1 MFASLIST
9 GLRNLRPSAGI
20 NDGIG
25 YCWRWLAAK
34 YDWNE
39 EKTFISRDSGLTT
52 WRLVHNSTGLYTTG
66 DLGNIIMYIP
76 YRSNE
81 NGDVPS
87 QHFII
92 PWIKLRHGVNMIRSC
107 LFYPYRLVSTI
118 SDGSGSKFI
127 LTGTSI
133 TEDPIFIT
141 YSIDFSA
148 VFDYKSCEEG
158 DFEDWNLADGK
169 CVNGAKYKYRRRKQ
183 DAQCLVKKA
192 FKDLSLDETPCN
204 SCTGSDYECSF
215 EFVRDAKGDCI
226 PDYNLIALSDIC
238 DKSKGK
244 SVLVKPLQLIKGD
257 KCKTPMKIE
266 IRRHSIQLPDESLV
280 TLNFD
285 RETPISHD
293 GGQTIKGLTL
303 TAKIV
308 EIVFNPYF
316 NSSASFVWL

>member
-1 MFASLIST
+1 MNVITNIWISNDVSTFQVARTPTKIRHVNMGQIHEDSIGRIVLPVSRERDDEDSNQPGAAEVLISDSE
-9 GLRNLRPSAGI
+9 GLKFLPINWIPNNQFGYINVAYPGFLKGTFFGSFHPFIEYSDRKRKYSRQKVREKLKYLNLRPSAGI
-20 NDGIG
+20 MMISGIVGDGSE
-25 YCWRWLAAK
+25 

-39 EKTFISRDSGLTT
+39 EKTFISRDSGLT

-81 NGDVPS
+81 NGD
-87 QHFII
+87 HNIR
-92 PWIKLRHGVNMIRSC
+92 WIW
-107 LFYPYRLVSTI
+107 F
-118 SDGSGSKFI
+118 KFI

-226 PDYNLIALSDIC
+226 PDYI
-238 DKSKGK
+238 
-244 SVLVKPLQLIKGD
+244 
-257 KCKTPMKIE
+257 
-266 IRRHSIQLPDESLV
+266 
-280 TLNFD
+280 
-285 RETPISHD
+285 
-293 GGQTIKGLTL
+293 
-303 TAKIV
+303 
-308 EIVFNPYF
+308 
-316 NSSASFVWL
+316 

>member
-1 MFASLIST
+1 MMIS
-9 GLRNLRPSAGI
+9 GI
-20 NDGIG
+20 VGDGSE
-25 YCWRWLAAK
+25 

-39 EKTFISRDSGLTT
+39 EKTFISRDSGLT

-87 QHFII
+87 KFYYSLDQGKTWGEYDLIMPI
-92 PWIKLRHGVNMIRSC
+92 
-107 LFYPYRLVSTI
+107 YPYRLISTI

-133 TEDPIFIT
+133 TDDPISIT

-183 DAQCLVKKA
+183 DAQCLVK
-192 FKDLSLDETPCN
+192 STQR
-204 SCTGSDYECSF
+204 F
-215 EFVRDAKGDCI
+215 EFR
-226 PDYNLIALSDIC
+226 
-238 DKSKGK
+238 
-244 SVLVKPLQLIKGD
+244 
-257 KCKTPMKIE
+257 
-266 IRRHSIQLPDESLV
+266 
-280 TLNFD
+280 
-285 RETPISHD
+285 
-293 GGQTIKGLTL
+293 
-303 TAKIV
+303 
-308 EIVFNPYF
+308 
-316 NSSASFVWL
+316 